1 VWPRVDPIVLNFQE
15 SILYQFNIFLRV
27 LYNLVILFV
36 TQDSSYGTG
45 KGRGKEKKR
54 RGAFSPRSYPG
65 EFGEVGSTVNVSS
78 KRLRRRSAQAS
89 AEDPDLGGDTGTS
102 SDDNGEDE
110 TFPGQ
115 FEPRRHQEAGSD
127 SDEAEDEDEE
137 DEEED
142 VDAMDEDDDDQD
154 RLKIMPPTYIY
165 PDRPVKYH
173 GAGMTKAL
181 KKLRDK
187 NPYEE

>member
-1 VWPRVDPIVLNFQE
+1 MVRE
-15 SILYQFNIFLRV
+15 
-27 LYNLVILFV
+27 
-36 TQDSSYGTG
+36 
-45 KGRGKEKKR
+45 KEGAKKR
-54 RGAFSPRSYPG
+54 REEVHSRRGAVPG
-65 EFGEVGSTVNVSS
+65 DFREGGNTVNVSS
-78 KRLRRRSAQAS
+78 KMLRRRSAQAS
-89 AEDPDLGGDTGTS
+89 TEVPNLGGDTGTS
-102 SDDNGEDE
+102 SDDNVEDE

-115 FEPRRHQEAGSD
+115 YELRRHQKAGSD
-127 SDEAEDEDEE
+127 DDDTDEAEDEE

-142 VDAMDEDDDDQD
+142 VDAIDEDDDDQG

-187 NPYEE
+187 NPYEEAWTALDPRFWAKFQQDYYATVIIKKPKITHKAQYVD